1 MQEQAWTAFFPQTI
15 LLGAAFCFL
24 FAGLEGFTCS
34 LKPVLVPHLRI
45 AAAGRKSL
53 TFPLENRYT
62 TLVWRFLP
70 VAVEADVRPEVAGLS
85 VSRPR
90 TKSFPPELF

>member
-1 MQEQAWTAFFPQTI
+1 MAFFLEAI
-15 LLGAAFCFL
+15 LPGAAFCLL
-24 FAGLEGFTCS
+24 FAGLEGFPCS
-34 LKPVLVPHLRI
+34 LKPVLVPHSRI

-70 VAVEADVRPEVAGLS
+70 VAVEADVRPEAADLS

-90 TKSFPPELF
+90 TRSFPPELF